1 MACKVSVVG
10 GKIGIR
16 EEIVFPVE
24 GDKTEMR
31 QGRQSF
37 CRCLDVRGYLRV
49 STLIVTGTVWDVDD
63 VTVSSRLGS
72 GCEETTIDAEGS
84 KEGKRVASFGT

>member
-1 MACKVSVVG
+1 M
-10 GKIGIR
+10 GIR

-24 GDKTEMR
+24 GDKTGMR

-37 CRCLDVRGYLRV
+37 CQCLDVRGYLRV
-49 STLIVTGTVWDVDD
+49 STLIVTGAVWDVDD

-72 GCEETTIDAEGS
+72 GREETTIDAEG
-84 KEGKRVASFGT
+84 KEGKCVASFGT